1 MQYLGVYEA
10 ENARS
15 VCYFMGMID
24 VFWLLLLEVAMGRR
38 RKNAA
43 DGAENG
49 VKQRVPKDG
58 VSNEAVSEPVNG
70 ERKARRRRMPKDGDD
85 GKAVRKKADGEAGKQ
100 RKVTIDDVFADDEL
114 EEKKKDR
121 GMIFLSVF
129 LAFLIM
135 GLIAFLIFMLRS
147 DLERVVLGMPEFEE
161 SVVRDGEPAEDGE
174 RVDLAVVPDF
184 VVTKE
189 DSSFPIPY
197 PEGNVF
203 DVEFAFVNEKGK
215 EVYHTKRIKPGTI
228 VSIPAYE
235 FCKMGKETYEIRVEV
250 YDGDTFKPVQS
261 AVALEMKITKE

>member
-1 MQYLGVYEA
+1 MPGVSVIIWGCWVFYCWWLSGGCLWA
-10 ENARS
+10 EDKIPRRALRTLARNDIF
-15 VCYFMGMID
+15 VELWGKRT
-24 VFWLLLLEVAMGRR
+24 EVAMGR
-38 RKNAA
+38 
-43 DGAENG
+43 
-49 VKQRVPKDG
+49 
-58 VSNEAVSEPVNG
+58 PVNG

-121 GMIFLSVF
+121 GMIFLSAF